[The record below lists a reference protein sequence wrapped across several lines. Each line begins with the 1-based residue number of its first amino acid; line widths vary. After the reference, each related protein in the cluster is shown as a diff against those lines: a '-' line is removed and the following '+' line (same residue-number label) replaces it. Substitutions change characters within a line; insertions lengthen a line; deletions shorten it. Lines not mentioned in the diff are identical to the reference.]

1 MKNGKFNSHCV
12 DVYIFIT
19 DGVFLIILRARLI
32 IIKTSLWNTRAN
44 ILGRQKAGDKTAAL
58 PSSCL
63 HWAVFQSQSVSSVQ
77 GVNMCRQQAGEE
89 PYLFLSV
96 PEEQTNTKILLELQP
111 LLYSFT
117 TSCHA
122 NSDIRFIKTK
132 TNTPFLGFHKVRH
145 LESCL
150 PSPPSTSL
158 SHLHSSSNSTV
169 STNSQYNGGLGSCS
183 ARLKKRKKKKKSK
196 VIACTLR
203 EREKNNDN
211 AN

>member
-1 MKNGKFNSHCV
+1 M
-12 DVYIFIT
+12 
-19 DGVFLIILRARLI
+19 
-32 IIKTSLWNTRAN
+32 
-44 ILGRQKAGDKTAAL
+44 GRQKAGDKTAAL
-58 PSSCL
+58 LSSCL
-63 HWAVFQSQSVSSVQ
+63 HWAVFPSQSVSSVQ

-89 PYLFLSV
+89 PYLFLSE

-111 LLYSFT
+111 LPYSFT

-145 LESCL
+145 LASCL

-158 SHLHSSSNSTV
+158 SHLHSSSHSTV
-169 STNSQYNGGLGSCS
+169 STNSHNNGGLGSCS
-183 ARLKKRKKKKKSK
+183 ARLKKKKKKSK

-203 EREKNNDN
+203 ERGKNNDN